1 MATTQAYPVVRTIEY
16 APDTI
21 QNGRSPFALA
31 VNHVLAALVQQ
42 QAPGEKGQL
51 PLTVYGADELPN
63 GSFHGEDD
71 VPPGTF
77 H

>member
-1 MATTQAYPVVRTIEY
+1 
-16 APDTI
+16 
-21 QNGRSPFALA
+21 
-31 VNHVLAALVQQ
+31 VLAALVQQ